1 MGTFMLIIESA
12 LLLGILFVDINEGIL
27 IGLVMFAV
35 LAGIFYSVAFINYIK
50 IKKRSS
56 EHKQYLLRLPQG
68 EIPIHKRTVRS
79 RRKYVPTNRSSI
91 EHKYPTPKDYNLI
104 GKWDEI
110 VLSKD
115 EWQKR
120 CKEES
125 SILLALSILSILGA
139 ISINGMMIF
148 VLKAICAEGLFLIL
162 FAVIFPI
169 AWIYE
174 RRKGKKDLARH
185 VSVNLKTVGIKRAHD
200 LMVALL
206 SNYSTNYTNEII
218 KPNWHIQY
226 NIPGRIKIKLF
237 YKENSSAYHQQ
248 GNKRIEIHYDSSNFQ
263 IARNLQIAM
272 DRYFAQNDM
281 IYRSDEKCII

>member
-68 EIPIHKRTVRS
+68 EIPIHKRT
-79 RRKYVPTNRSSI
+79 
-91 EHKYPTPKDYNLI
+91 
-104 GKWDEI
+104 I